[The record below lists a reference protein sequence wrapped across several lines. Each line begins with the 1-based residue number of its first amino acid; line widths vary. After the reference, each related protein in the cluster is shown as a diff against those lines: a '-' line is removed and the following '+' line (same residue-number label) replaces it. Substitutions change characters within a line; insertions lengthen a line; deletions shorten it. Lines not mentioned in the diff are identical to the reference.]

1 MHAADSKE
9 VDPPLPLDGLSW
21 RGPRPQELDA
31 VPRREFGG
39 PMYEVPPD
47 TLGSASG
54 RNQDFVDLKSYAF
67 SYFAAQASGSPGALA
82 TRNSMEQ
89 MSSSPCKATM
99 DWSYLRPLLGLP
111 QPQAS

>member
-67 SYFAAQASGSPGALA
+67 SYLPPRLQVVLALWRPETA
-82 TRNSMEQ
+82 
-89 MSSSPCKATM
+89 
-99 DWSYLRPLLGLP
+99 WSR
-111 QPQAS
+111 